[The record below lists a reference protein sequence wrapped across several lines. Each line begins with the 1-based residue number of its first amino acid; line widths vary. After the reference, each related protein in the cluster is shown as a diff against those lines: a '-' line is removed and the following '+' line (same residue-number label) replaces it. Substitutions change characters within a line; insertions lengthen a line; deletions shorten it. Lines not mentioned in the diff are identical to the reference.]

1 MRRWREEAGVPAG
14 DAARRMGMDNSRFS
28 RVERGYY
35 RVSRQEVQQLAE
47 LLGVDDPE
55 GVEEVARAAELPP
68 GAGWWAPY
76 AHRIG
81 QNYLDF
87 IELEADSDDIRIHH
101 PSIVPGPLQCPGYVR
116 EIITRGPT
124 AVSAADAEMLVTIR
138 IARQEILTRTDRPVK
153 LHALVPESAFHARFE
168 QGPAL
173 MRDQLRRLLDVS
185 DMPNVTL
192 QIIPLTAHPTY
203 GSNGAMTLLGF
214 RRPWVPVASVDN
226 PMGGVHT
233 EDPEQVT
240 FLEKDFNGIGSIAL
254 PVERSREVIS
264 EYLEGL
270 HK

>member
-1 MRRWREEAGVPAG
+1 MQ
-14 DAARRMGMDNSRFS
+14 MDGPRFS

-35 RVSRQEVQQLAE
+35 RVSREEVYGLTSK
-47 LLGVDDPE
+47 LGVDDPE
-55 GVEEVARAAELPP
+55 GVEEVARAAEQPA

-76 AHRIG
+76 VGRVG

-87 IELEADSDDIRIHH
+87 IEMEADATDIRIHH
-101 PSIVPGPLQCPGYVR
+101 PSIVPGPLQSPGYVR

-124 AVSAADAEMLVTIR
+124 AVSEAQAEMLVSIR
-138 IARQEILTRTDRPVK
+138 IARQEILTRTDHLMK
-153 LHALVPESAFHARFE
+153 LHALVPESAFHATFE

-185 DMPNVTL
+185 DMPQVTL

-203 GSNGAMTLLGF
+203 GSNGAMNLMRF
-214 RRPWVPVASVDN
+214 RHPWVPVASVDN
-226 PMGGVHT
+226 PMGGTHT

-240 FLEKDFNGIGSIAL
+240 FLANDFHGIAAIAL
-254 PVERSREVIS
+254 PAERSREVIT